1 MSSKR
6 RRDESAGS
14 AAAQPESDRR
24 RRGSPATLGSSIQ
37 IRGEVTGDE
46 DLLIEG
52 RVEGRVE
59 LRQGELT
66 VGLGGTVSAA
76 ISARTVTIQGQL
88 EGDVLGSERVE
99 IARTGRLQG
108 DIVCGTIVVHEGAE
122 IHGSIS
128 TKPASVREAD
138 DS

>member
-1 MSSKR
+1 MSTKR
-6 RRDESAGS
+6 RRNGS
-14 AAAQPESDRR
+14 TGSSLTQANANRR
-24 RRGSPATLGSSIQ
+24 TPGEKATLGSSIQ

-66 VGLGGTVSAA
+66 VGEKGTVSAA
-76 ISARTVTIQGQL
+76 ISARVVTVQGLL
-88 EGDVLGSERVE
+88 EGDVRGAERVE
-99 IARTGRLQG
+99 IQGTGRLKG
-108 DIVCGTIVVHEGAE
+108 DIVCTTIVVHEGAE

-128 TKPASVREAD
+128 TKVPSVLGAKD
-138 DS
+138 A